1 MYCNSITLTD
11 FRNIRGASVSFDEGV
26 NVLYG
31 NNAQGKTNFLEGIY
45 YAAIGKSFR
54 GQHAPEV
61 IAFGSEGAQLS
72 LDYTA
77 GGRRQNITMRLFQNR
92 ARAVEKNKVRVTR
105 MSELVGSFRA
115 ILFCPEH
122 LSLIKGG
129 PAERRQFLDIAVS
142 ASEPVYLS
150 TLQRYGQILKQRNA
164 LIRRAKEEPE
174 IFRSTVDVWS
184 AQLAKEAAYIARSRA
199 RYVKRAEKFVKEC
212 FADMTGEAET
222 PTLLYLG
229 CDKTGGDYEDVSHTE
244 KVLYQQLSTA
254 HEREI
259 GAGATLWGT
268 HKDDI
273 DVELNGH
280 SARLFASQG
289 QQRSLALALK
299 LAEGEICR
307 EDCGEYPVFLF
318 DDVLSELDR
327 RRREYLLKKMNGK
340 QVIMTSCEAVD
351 HFNGKILYVENG
363 TIREM

>member
-1 MYCNSITLTD
+1 MRPLAC
-11 FRNIRGASVSFDEGV
+11 
-26 NVLYG
+26 
-31 NNAQGKTNFLEGIY
+31 GI
-45 YAAIGKSFR
+45 AT
-54 GQHAPEV
+54 
-61 IAFGSEGAQLS
+61 S
-72 LDYTA
+72 LRPWRFA
-77 GGRRQNITMRLFQNR
+77 KRF
-92 ARAVEKNKVRVTR
+92 A
-105 MSELVGSFRA
+105 SFRA
-115 ILFCPEH
+115 VLFCPEH

-212 FADMTGEAET
+212 FAAMTGEAET